1 MHASIYMLEKELIEH
16 KNVTRV
22 PFFLFIVAVI
32 MIVGLIANSSHNS
45 HMAFEMHYSGNNVDM
60 FDAFSSNVYA
70 AMSYSVSLV
79 SIILSSL
86 YLPKTLRK
94 ERVEGS
100 SMFWRS
106 MPVSHAL
113 THSVKLGFGLLVIPA
128 ICSLLLLST
137 NLILWLANISI
148 NEPVTLFL
156 GQVSFIDIII
166 NWLDFLFKMS
176 LIALALLPL
185 ATIALMT
192 SQLVSSPILIM
203 LLGYYVVKWVSLY
216 LFGFTALSVF
226 FDAILSIPN
235 LIFSSEPLA
244 GFIHAGAFNL
254 IVYYTLGIVALFA
267 SLSLSQTNELSF
279 RQ

>member
-16 KNVTRV
+16 KNITRV

-60 FDAFSSNVYA
+60 FDVFSSNVYA

-235 LIFSSEPLA
+235 LIFSSEPLT
-244 GFIHAGAFNL
+244 GFIHAGVFNL
-254 IVYYTLGIVALFA
+254 IIYYTLGIVALFA